1 MTFPPVQGGE
11 VAHFNQGYFFRN
23 YRAGGHDESD
33 LPLLIQL
40 SEKRGMRKPLLFM
53 SSFIRRLVI
62 AERRIEANNF
72 YTFDYYEPASFSLK
86 PLGKY
91 TDYQFQLSVMIQLVK
106 PSSIFYVPKTVT
118 AADVKPIALQVDILS
133 SQLSV
138 SFVSISESRIL

>member
-1 MTFPPVQGGE
+1 
-11 VAHFNQGYFFRN
+11 
-23 YRAGGHDESD
+23 
-33 LPLLIQL
+33 
-40 SEKRGMRKPLLFM
+40 M

-118 AADVKPIALQVDILS
+118 AADVKPIALQVDLLS

>member
-1 MTFPPVQGGE
+1 
-11 VAHFNQGYFFRN
+11 
-23 YRAGGHDESD
+23 
-33 LPLLIQL
+33 
-40 SEKRGMRKPLLFM
+40 M

-138 SFVSISESRIL
+138 SFVSKSPRVFSSKQATQRD